1 MFLGYWGIF
10 QILPVLAVAVV
21 IAGSSHAQNGVGEVT
36 SSRSIAT
43 WAWTLQNING
53 WVRELFDIGS
63 NYEYKN

>member
-21 IAGSSHAQNGVGEVT
+21 IAGSSHAQNGVGEVA

-43 WAWTLQNING
+43 
-53 WVRELFDIGS
+53 
-63 NYEYKN
+63 